1 MADKYYDP
9 TATGADDGSSWANAW
24 QTLQK
29 AADNA
34 VSGDTV
40 WCSDGNAPETLLAKV
55 DFDTN
60 AGAATAPIKWIGVN
74 PSTHADDGT
83 LCVVDGDSTAPY
95 CLDLLN
101 AADYGVL
108 RNFRLIN
115 ATSAGI
121 HVGASCVRWVIDN
134 VECESNGSHGF
145 WFGSSSISGYV
156 VTRLRCNNNTNN
168 GIVNMSESHI
178 YECEAI
184 GNGGYGM
191 RSYNM
196 SVFERCIAHGNGGR
210 GIVMDQGT
218 FPGGSIINCV
228 IDGNGDNGVQ
238 FGANMWAT
246 VRMCRIT
253 NNGGWG
259 IEIDATGGD
268 YYEDLNVIVGNT
280 LGQVT
285 DPSSLLRRGGHS
297 LETGADGYVDRAAD
311 NFTTATNA
319 QLRREEYKPF

>member
-1 MADKYYDP
+1 
-9 TATGADDGSSWANAW
+9 
-24 QTLQK
+24 
-29 AADNA
+29 
-34 VSGDTV
+34 
-40 WCSDGNAPETLLAKV
+40 
-55 DFDTN
+55 
-60 AGAATAPIKWIGVN
+60 
-74 PSTHADDGT
+74 
-83 LCVVDGDSTAPY
+83 
-95 CLDLLN
+95 
-101 AADYGVL
+101 
-108 RNFRLIN
+108 
-115 ATSAGI
+115 
-121 HVGASCVRWVIDN
+121 
-134 VECESNGSHGF
+134 
-145 WFGSSSISGYV
+145 
-156 VTRLRCNNNTNN
+156 
-168 GIVNMSESHI
+168 
-178 YECEAI
+178 
-184 GNGGYGM
+184 
-191 RSYNM
+191 
-196 SVFERCIAHGNGGR
+196 
-210 GIVMDQGT
+210 MDQGT